1 MRRPFKSY
9 LRHSLNKR
17 RVVSGPSEPEI
28 IEVTVL
34 PEWDTV
40 LRYDGSPLMVQGT
53 VNDPGDDVAVV
64 PGDNVSYQNNDENS
78 TSRDWI
84 AIGLGTDND
93 PVDKFRSPNPI
104 DEFNAQDGI
113 DDGVIYTNTGPT
125 RSVLSFNLEDI
136 PAGAIIEEAFL
147 ELVPVTDKST
157 GDVWNEFDGENTNV
171 WPDTGVQCEILNLIR
186 DIEETCTWNTSSNA
200 STTINGFEYPIQEN
214 RWHRQ
219 PNSETLPN
227 PFGAM
232 QNSKRWD
239 VQEGSGLFSSQYNGT
254 ASLGDIDNENREKY
268 GHVGYGSMGGGA
280 VENVPNDVN
289 ELDDF
294 RITKDDHDNQ
304 MTTGNANVPAIQSI
318 NVGRS
323 VRYAHENQVGK
334 CNLLLRATHWDVT
347 DLDEDQT
354 EESFTPETLR
364 LDSIGLEDAT
374 DTDDAELDTTVEISN
389 DAIVRFTPATFDEDG
404 DDSTVDPITWL
415 DKATKDGWNVTY
427 DWRVSYPPITDL
439 SFDVTLTRGGTTT
452 TIWDQDSTESN
463 IVFQSGDELNIIN
476 ISSEGGFDNVHRFEF
491 YIGDGT
497 GSGRDGGINSPLVIG
512 VDDVPEAGTNSI
524 SVFFNVDARAQG
536 ANDPTGLQFFPS
548 QAAGDPASQQG
559 GEGDSTDGSTDP
571 IRIGEI
577 EAGNFEIIEP
587 TFSSELVIEK
597 DDAVI
602 TEFDSPID
610 LTSVY
615 RVTYTFTINNIR
627 PGFDWNVFPEGGEF
641 YIFNSSITDTGTG
654 TSFDPQI
661 VSDTKTVNSTTA
673 QNEIV
678 IEFTGQ
684 DLVDGSI
691 LRGNLCVYVL
701 GLLNYTESGTD
712 ENGDQYTDTF
722 SDSSNVFQFNIAED
736 NTTNDFDITNPAKR
750 RGVFT
755 TTNLVG
761 PLLNRS
767 GSAEERIRL
776 GRDESLVKTNMF
788 QRELAPCQL
797 DCGVG
802 AVFKTALLP
811 IEERSRFSDI
821 QATKNKFAQLNTDST
836 LDQNAV
842 LSIDDSNILLS
853 DDSIPAVQGSETAT
867 VSLITSGGAGEMV
880 TRKRDG
886 VNIVLPSD
894 LAVYYYNESGADIGW
909 VYYRA
914 LSKKLDPGPTTNTID
929 ASDLSDD
936 YTETD
941 FNVTNTDD
949 GMKFI
954 AWEKISPDGDG
965 EAGFIANPLDE
976 SNTAGAHIFLLDDR
990 YDFVETPDVSNWPIP
1005 FSAAFPLG
1013 ADGNSENTPEPTGL
1027 QARNNPSLLET
1038 FAREETKW
1046 NVGDEDADID
1056 AFLDTSPVLS
1066 ATSSVLDMVEWKIN
1080 SLDSGGTDTQ
1090 QSEPSL
1096 IRTTD
1101 GAIPASVD
1109 TASTWDTPC
1118 PIFSIVGTRDDF
1130 GTRGGQIQPL
1140 PDDKSLFVCLNS
1152 VDTNGAQAG
1161 VGGMEFK
1168 TYTDDNFG
1176 LGSFGL
1182 GTIPALGVD
1191 TGARMEREFEGFIEA
1206 EYCNLKSHFWNGLA
1220 DDTTASISGGD
1231 VDKPFTTN
1239 DSGLS
1244 GKLPLF
1250 WRRKDDCGTNQT
1262 DDNRYFK
1269 DLVNDGIDP
1278 PIRVTSDL
1286 DRPLGLD
1293 GVLESEAYHGINIA
1307 YGTFHTDY
1315 IDSLGTDGVDNGA
1328 IPILDYVVEVIRGGS
1343 VYHRDIYRLANG
1355 QSAWSPERSI
1365 AEKCFPCNR
1374 EDILDI
1380 TLECNNPSDA
1390 GQHNGEQ
1397 QLNKMD
1403 TLYQVGTDG
1412 EAWRE
1417 EWYNP
1422 SDWRAGDIIRIYAIQ
1437 PRLVGDKVFKI
1448 IAGTGFSDD
1457 TSEELQVVA
1466 NPSAEN
1472 QISPTPLITRI
1483 KKFCPVGE
1491 WDPKPDCC
1499 IDNTPCAD
1507 GTVCVVVCTIPP
1519 GNGVGG
1525 IDIGGNPL

>member
-17 RVVSGPSEPEI
+17 RVVSGPSEPEE

-53 VNDPGDDVAVV
+53 VNDPGNKTVV
-64 PGDNVSYQNNDENS
+64 RGDNQSYQSTDENGND
-78 TSRDWI
+78 RDWI
-84 AIGLGTDND
+84 AIGLGTDNEQI
-93 PVDKFRSPNPI
+93 DKFRSPNPI
-104 DEFNAQDGI
+104 DDDADPDNI
-113 DDGVIYTNTGPT
+113 TDGVVYTNTGPT

-136 PAGAIIEEAFL
+136 PAGAIIVSADL

-157 GDVWNEFDGENTNV
+157 GDVWDEFDGENINV

-186 DIEETCTWNTSSNA
+186 DTEETCTWNTSSNA

-239 VQEGSGLFSSQYNGT
+239 VQEGSGLFLPRYNGT
-254 ASLGDIDNENREKY
+254 DSSTLIDNQNLEKY

-280 VENVPNDVN
+280 VENVPANKND
-289 ELDDF
+289 LDQF
-294 RITKDDHDNQ
+294 EITKDAHDNQ
-304 MTTGNANVPAIQSI
+304 MTTGAGVPAIQSFD
-318 NVGRS
+318 VSRS

-334 CNLLLRATHWDVT
+334 CNLLLRATHWDIT

-354 EESFTPETLR
+354 EELFAPETLS
-364 LDSIGLEDAT
+364 LNSIGLEDAT
-374 DTDDAELDTTVEISN
+374 DTDDSVLDTTVELSN
-389 DAIVRFTPATFDEDG
+389 DAIVRFDPPTFDEDG
-404 DDSTVDPITWL
+404 DEIGDLTWVQ
-415 DKATKDGWNVTY
+415 KAAQDGWSVTY
-427 DWRVSYPPITDL
+427 DWRVSYPPITNL
-439 SFDVTLTRGGTTT
+439 SFDVTLTRSGTTT
-452 TIWDQDSTESN
+452 TIWNQDGQTESN

-476 ISSEGGFDNVHRFEF
+476 ISSDGGFENVHLFEF

-497 GSGRDGGINSPLVIG
+497 GSGRDGGLDSSLVIVEG
-512 VDDVPEAGTNSI
+512 DVPEAGTDSI
-524 SVFFNVDARAQG
+524 SVFFNVGARAQG

-559 GEGDSTDGSTDP
+559 GEGDSTDGSTEP
-571 IRIGEI
+571 ILLGAI
-577 EAGNFEIIEP
+577 EAEDFVIEEP
-587 TFSSELVIEK
+587 TFSSNSVIQK
-597 DDAVI
+597 DGVI
-602 TEFDSPID
+602 TEFDSLIN
-610 LTSVY
+610 LTNVY
-615 RVTYTFTINNIR
+615 RFTYTFTITNIR
-627 PGFDWNVFPEGGEF
+627 PGFDWNVFPEVDEF
-641 YIFNSSITDTGTG
+641 YIFNNSITDTGTG
-654 TSFDPQI
+654 VSFDLQI
-661 VSDTKTVNSTTA
+661 VSDTKTVNSTTATA

-684 DLVDGSI
+684 DLVDGGI
-691 LRGNLCVYVL
+691 LRGNACVCVL
-701 GLLNYTESGTD
+701 GVLNYTESGTD
-712 ENGDQYTDTF
+712 LNGDPYADSF
-722 SDSSNVFQFNIAED
+722 SDNTNIFQFSVEED

-755 TTNLVG
+755 TTNLAG
-761 PLLNRS
+761 PLVNQ
-767 GSAEERIRL
+767 GGGAEERLRL
-776 GRDESLVKTNMF
+776 SQGPSLVKTNMF

-797 DCGVG
+797 DCDGTG
-802 AVFKTALLP
+802 TFKTSLIP
-811 IEERSRFSDI
+811 IEEASRFSDI
-821 QATKNKFAQLNTDST
+821 QATKNKFAQLNTDS
-836 LDQNAV
+836 NV
-842 LSIDDSNILLS
+842 VSMDDSNILL
-853 DDSIPAVQGSETAT
+853 DGNVPAVQGSVTAT
-867 VSLITSGGAGEMV
+867 ISLFTSGGAGEMV
-880 TRKRDG
+880 TRQRNG
-886 VNIVLPSD
+886 ANIVLPSD
-894 LAVYYYNESGADIGW
+894 LAVYYYNESGTDIGW

-914 LSKKLDPGPTTNTID
+914 LSKKLNPSETTNTIG
-929 ASDLSDD
+929 AGDLSDD
-936 YTETD
+936 YTEAD

-954 AWEKISPDGDG
+954 AWEKIAGDVND
-965 EAGFIANPLDE
+965 EAGFIPNPLNE
-976 SNTAGAHIFLLDDR
+976 SNTAGAHIFLLDNR
-990 YDFVETPDVSNWPIP
+990 YDFAETPDVSSWPIP
-1005 FSAAFPLG
+1005 FTNAFPLG
-1013 ADGNSENTPEPTGL
+1013 TVVNSENTPEPTEL
-1027 QARNNPSLLET
+1027 QARNIPSLLET

-1046 NVGDEDADID
+1046 NVADAEAGIEEGI
-1056 AFLDTSPVLS
+1056 AFSPVLS

-1080 SLDSGGTDTQ
+1080 SLDSGGTDAQ

-1096 IRTTD
+1096 IRTTE
-1101 GAIPASVD
+1101 GANPPSVD
-1109 TASTWDTPC
+1109 TASTWNIAC
-1118 PIFSIVGTRDDF
+1118 PTFPVVGTRDTF
-1130 GTRGGQIQPL
+1130 GRTSVGGQIAPL

-1168 TYTDDNFG
+1168 TYTNDNFG
-1176 LGSFGL
+1176 LGSFGFD
-1182 GTIPALGVD
+1182 TPSLGVD

-1269 DLVNDGIDP
+1269 DLFDDGSNP
-1278 PIRVTSDL
+1278 SIRVTSDL

-1293 GVLESEAYHGINIA
+1293 GVGESEAYHGINIA

-1315 IDSLGTDGVDNGA
+1315 IDSLGTDDVDDGA
-1328 IPILDYVVEVIRGGS
+1328 VAILDYVVEVIRGGS

-1355 QSAWSPERSI
+1355 QSEWSEERSI
-1365 AEKCFPCNR
+1365 AEKCFPCNS

-1380 TLECNNPSDA
+1380 TLQCNNPSDA
-1390 GQHNGEQ
+1390 GQHNSEQ
-1397 QLNKMD
+1397 QSNKMD

-1412 EAWRE
+1412 LAWKE
-1417 EWYNP
+1417 GWYNP

-1448 IAGTGFSDD
+1448 ESGIAGDSVE
-1457 TSEELQVVA
+1457 EELQVVS
-1466 NPSAEN
+1466 NPEAAG

-1499 IDNTPCAD
+1499 NEVPAGVENCAD
-1507 GTVCVVVCTIPP
+1507 GTTVCVVVCTIPP

-1525 IDIGGNPL
+1525 IDFGGNPL